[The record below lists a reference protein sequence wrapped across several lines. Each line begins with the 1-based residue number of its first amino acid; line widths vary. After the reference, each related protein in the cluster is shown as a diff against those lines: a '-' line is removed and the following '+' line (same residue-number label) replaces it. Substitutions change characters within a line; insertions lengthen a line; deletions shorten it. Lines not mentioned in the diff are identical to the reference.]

1 MSAYF
6 QEIFHILSYTVAY
19 LIGFFFKNLDI
30 KKVKLFFVNNSII
43 FALILLVL
51 ALMPIYPTDYEK
63 ALQQGMFTFSS
74 IYVAFWLAEQAKLF
88 EERRRL
94 KLYLGLLWQE
104 HRFNKNKLGEIK
116 ENYRFT
122 FEPIDMTQE
131 ELLHLVVL
139 RFGNIKT
146 ISQKLKKTIY
156 DSFISSGAIIS
167 INNNHFKTT
176 EYADEV
182 FNTLETSYNNLEYL
196 ESQFHT
202 ISLDFQTK
210 LQLHATIMNKFGN
223 NSMIDKV
230 LEDMKAK
237 VKDIAKEIVI
247 AYRTTVLAEAKLDE
261 CLTNLHVTTSESSL
275 REDVLL
281 DDDRTFI
288 EGVTRSI
295 TKEEIENPFATR
307 T

>member
-6 QEIFHILSYTVAY
+6 QEIFHILSYIVAY
-19 LIGFFFKNLDI
+19 LIGFFFKTFDV
-30 KKVKLFFVNNSII
+30 KKMTVFFINNSIV
-43 FALILLVL
+43 FALIFLVL

-63 ALQQGMFTFSS
+63 AIQQGMFTFSS
-74 IYVAFWLAEQAKLF
+74 IYVAFWLTEQARLF

-104 HRFNKNKLGEIK
+104 HRFNRNRLEEIK
-116 ENYRFT
+116 ANYRFT

-131 ELLHLVVL
+131 DLLHLVAL

-146 ISQKLKKTIY
+146 ICQKLKKTIY

-167 INNNHFKTT
+167 INNNHLVSTK
-176 EYADEV
+176 YADEI

-223 NSMIDKV
+223 NSMLDMV
-230 LEDMKAK
+230 LDDMEGK
-237 VKDIAKEIVI
+237 VKAIAKEIAI
-247 AYRTTVLAEAKLDE
+247 AYRTTLLAEAKLDE
-261 CLTNLHVTTSESSL
+261 CLNKLHVPTSVSDL

-281 DDDRTFI
+281 EEDRTFI
-288 EGVTRSI
+288 EGVTRTI
-295 TKEEIENPFATR
+295 TNEEIENPFATR
-307 T
+307 I